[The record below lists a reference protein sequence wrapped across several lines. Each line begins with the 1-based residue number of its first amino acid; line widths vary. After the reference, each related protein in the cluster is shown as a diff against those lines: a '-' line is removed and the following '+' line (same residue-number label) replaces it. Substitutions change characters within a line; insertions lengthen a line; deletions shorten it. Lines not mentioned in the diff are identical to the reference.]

1 MKTTPVLVAK
11 KLLQDYCRWADSQA
25 NNQKD
30 FLLLGLG
37 PLFLV
42 ALVLWLLPAW
52 FGTIAALVLLFPA
65 LCIVFVV
72 LRAYAIRGGRK

>member
-1 MKTTPVLVAK
+1 MRTTPILAAK
-11 KLLQDYCRWADSQA
+11 RLLQDYCRWADTQA

-52 FGTIAALVLLFPA
+52 LGTIAAFVLLLPA
-65 LCIVFVV
+65 LYVVFIV